1 MSVDG
6 ITFEFFEVA
15 PVKEFLK
22 IKQTDENDNIL
33 LRNIIGPAADK
44 FVKNRLIP
52 FADSFPLDADQQE
65 SAVGAAF
72 KKAVSLYKGHIN
84 NFEASKLWKEMANE
98 EIKSIEIALKAK
110 HTPRTR
116 IVISS
121 QKYDT
126 EDDVLFSQRI
136 FR

>member
-6 ITFEFFEVA
+6 TLFEFFEEA

-22 IKQTDENDNIL
+22 IKQTDEADTIL

-52 FADSFPLDADQQE
+52 FADSFPLDTDQQE
-65 SAVGAAF
+65 SAVSASF

-84 NFEASKLWKEMANE
+84 NFEASKLWKDMANE
-98 EIKSIEIALKAK
+98 EIKDLENVLKAN
-110 HTPRTR
+110 HTGRTR
-116 IVISS
+116 IVSAS
-121 QKYDT
+121 KDYDT
-126 EDDVLFSQRI
+126 EDDILFSQRI
-136 FR
+136 I